1 MRRLKRGEVVS
12 SVQLNTGRTV
22 RKDPLQG
29 IAAILQT
36 LINMKFILLFLLF
49 TTGCQA
55 EPSQAVELGTVKWSR
70 DLDATLA
77 ASKKSGKPVLLLFQ
91 EVPG

>member
-1 MRRLKRGEVVS
+1 
-12 SVQLNTGRTV
+12 
-22 RKDPLQG
+22 
-29 IAAILQT
+29 
-36 LINMKFILLFLLF
+36 MKFILLFLLF